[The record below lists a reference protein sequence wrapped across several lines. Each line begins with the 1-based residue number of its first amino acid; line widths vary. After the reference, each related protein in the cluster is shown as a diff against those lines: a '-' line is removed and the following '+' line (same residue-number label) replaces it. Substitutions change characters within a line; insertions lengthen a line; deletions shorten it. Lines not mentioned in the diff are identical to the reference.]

1 MSTLKVTNIESPSGG
16 GVNAK
21 ITDINGGQLSNR
33 NLIIN
38 GAMLVAQRG
47 TSSTN
52 SGYATVDRFR
62 PSYVGGQITQTQ
74 EDMTTSDSPYSL
86 GFRKFYRLQNTT
98 ATADPPAA
106 GNHRRFLIR
115 LEAQNIANSGW
126 DYTSSS
132 SYITLSMW
140 VRSSVGQTFTWFA
153 QTIDGTQQS
162 YAWDVTLT
170 ANTWTKI
177 TKSFPGNSN
186 ITIDNDTD
194 LGLMFDCGMFWG
206 TQYTDS
212 SKTNDA
218 WSAYSGTART
228 KDFDDTWATTTD
240 ATFDVTGV
248 QLEVGD
254 VATAFEH
261 RSFGDE
267 LTRCERYY
275 QESSPR
281 YVAAQYLITNEIAG
295 QFVPFKPEM
304 RATPSP
310 TYASLSYR
318 ENTGSFTN
326 STLSSNATLNKN
338 GINFVMN
345 ASGAATSDSFVIFM
359 NDGVFDAEL

>member
-38 GAMLVAQRG
+38 GAMQVSQRSTSTAVTTAG
-47 TSSTN
+47 TFVLDRFTTGHGSSFNINSTISQSST
-52 SGYATVDRFR
+52 A
-62 PSYVGGQITQTQ
+62 
-74 EDMTTSDSPYSL
+74 
-86 GFRKFYRLQNTT
+86 
-98 ATADPPAA
+98 AA
-106 GNHRRFLIR
+106 GFSNSYKVDVTTVSTPVSGQNGLILTR
-115 LEAQNIANSGW
+115 IEAQNLQHLQYGASGAQ
-126 DYTSSS
+126 TC
-132 SYITLSMW
+132 TLSFW
-140 VRSSVGQTFTWFA
+140 VRSNKTGTYCFQIVHADADKYQLYEYTISSADTWEQKTITIVGN
-153 QTIDGTQQS
+153 
-162 YAWDVTLT
+162 T
-170 ANTWTKI
+170 AAAIANDNGVGLELRWHLASGPNDHVPASSTWTGSSQGYF
-177 TKSFPGNSN
+177 TTSN
-186 ITIDNDTD
+186 QVN
-194 LGLMFDCGMFWG
+194 L
-206 TQYTDS
+206 
-212 SKTNDA
+212 
-218 WSAYSGTART
+218 
-228 KDFDDTWATTTD
+228 FDDTSNEWYL
-240 ATFDVTGV
+240 TGV

-281 YVAAQYLITNEIAG
+281 YIAAQYLITNEIAG

-345 ASGAATSDSFVIFM
+345 ASGASTSDSFVIFM
-359 NDGVFDAEL
+359 NDGEFEAEL